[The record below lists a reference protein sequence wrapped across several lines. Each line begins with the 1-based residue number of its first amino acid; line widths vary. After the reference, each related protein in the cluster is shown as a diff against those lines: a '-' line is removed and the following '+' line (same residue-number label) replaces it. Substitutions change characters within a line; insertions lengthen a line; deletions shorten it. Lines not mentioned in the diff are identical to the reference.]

1 MTANGVQTP
10 VRGESTVKDFL
21 EVVFRRKWSIIS
33 IVAIATAVVVFLN
46 LREPAVYESN
56 GKLLVKRGE
65 AIGIFGQQVR
75 TLTWEEEIAS
85 QIEMIKSELLIQRA
99 REIIGQFLPEGY
111 QTDERISTGR
121 VGSGVV
127 TTSNVL
133 WVTYLSSDPIF
144 CRAAVDAV
152 INAYREYY
160 QRVRTPPEMEDFFS
174 EELDRSSEAVNFWR
188 ERKSRLETEWGI
200 VDIEHQ
206 QRSILDR
213 LDRYTIDLQKATTD
227 VLEAQEVIR
236 QLESFRNLSIEE
248 QAALANGFFR
258 LGMKETIIE
267 EYSRKL
273 IDLRLQEAQYEV
285 DYTDQHRDLRKIRQQ
300 IEDLYTNLD
309 KEIESL
315 LKVKRAEL
323 DILQVRQRELQGL
336 VSDLEKEK
344 DLYPARSIELERI
357 DNALAREEER
367 YGEISDRHMEAKVT
381 MASNPEWTVTILS
394 NASPAYRKKT
404 RDYVRIALGPL
415 FSLVV
420 ALGFAFFIDNLDH
433 SIKNVSE
440 AEDVFGMHV
449 LASFPDTER

>member
-1 MTANGVQTP
+1 MTTNGVQVP
-10 VRGESTVKDFL
+10 VRAESTVKDFL
-21 EVVFRRKWSIIS
+21 EVVFRRKWSIVS

-85 QIEMIKSELLIQRA
+85 QIEMIKSELVIARA
-99 REIIGQFLPEGY
+99 RSIIDQYLPEGY
-111 QTDERISTGR
+111 ETDEHIGVGR

-133 WVTYLSSDPIF
+133 WVTYLSSDPVF
-144 CRAAVDAV
+144 CRAAVDAI

-160 QRVRTPPEMEDFFS
+160 QQVRTPPEMEDFFS
-174 EELDRSSEAVNFWR
+174 EELDRSSEAVTFWR
-188 ERKSRLETEWGI
+188 DRKSKLETEWGI
-200 VDIEHQ
+200 LDIQHQ

-213 LDRYTIDLQKATTD
+213 LDRYQIDLQDAISK
-227 VLEAQEVIR
+227 VREAEEVIR
-236 QLESFRNLSIEE
+236 QLESFRDLSIEE

-258 LGMKETIIE
+258 LGVQETVIE
-267 EYSRKL
+267 DYSRKL
-273 IDLRLQEAQYEV
+273 IDLRLQESQYSV
-285 DYTDQHRDLRKIRQQ
+285 DYTDEHRDLKKIRQQ

-309 KEIESL
+309 REIKSL
-315 LKVKRAEL
+315 LRLKHAEL
-323 DILQVRQRELQGL
+323 DILRARQRELQAL
-336 VSDLEKEK
+336 VSDLEREK

-367 YGEISDRHMEAKVT
+367 YKEINDRHMEAKVT

-394 NASPAYRKKT
+394 AASPAYRKKT
-404 RDYVRIALGPL
+404 RDYVRVALGPL

-440 AEDVFGMHV
+440 AEDVFGLHV